1 MPVTQISAQEFRDY
15 QNKGLFKNT
24 IYDTS
29 NQVNNQNNQ
38 NNNQTNNQNNVVRSS
53 VRRTGGCSG
62 CGGR

>member
-1 MPVTQISAQEFRDY
+1 MPATQISSQEFLEY
-15 QNKGLFKNT
+15 QKRGLFKNT

-29 NQVNNQNNQ
+29 NQVNNQT
-38 NNNQTNNQNNVVRSS
+38 NNQTNNQNNVVKSS